1 MLGNTLKRLR
11 GIYGYS
17 AKEMS
22 ELLGISS
29 SYLSEI
35 ENGKKKVSMDLLD
48 RYSEL
53 FGLRVSTL
61 VRFSEDYED
70 VIGEGNWQQLFT
82 EKPEAFARSEQRAYL
97 ASLSGVC
104 LGSDAFFPFGDN
116 IERRPEIHHILDVKS
131 DRGVQQWQVEATKLT
146 RVLCIS

>member
-53 FGLRVSTL
+53 FSLRVSTL

-70 VIGEGNWQQLFT
+70 AELNNAGQKFITSLMSKVI
-82 EKPEAFARSEQRAYL
+82 EAYSN
-97 ASLSGVC
+97 G
-104 LGSDAFFPFGDN
+104 
-116 IERRPEIHHILDVKS
+116 K
-131 DRGVQQWQVEATKLT
+131 
-146 RVLCIS
+146 

>member
-35 ENGKKKVSMDLLD
+35 ENGKKKVSMDLLE

-70 VIGEGNWQQLFT
+70 AELNNAGQKFITSLMSKVI
-82 EKPEAFARSEQRAYL
+82 EAYSN
-97 ASLSGVC
+97 G
-104 LGSDAFFPFGDN
+104 
-116 IERRPEIHHILDVKS
+116 K
-131 DRGVQQWQVEATKLT
+131 
-146 RVLCIS
+146 

>member
-70 VIGEGNWQQLFT
+70 AKLNNAGQKFITSLMSKVI
-82 EKPEAFARSEQRAYL
+82 EAYSN
-97 ASLSGVC
+97 G
-104 LGSDAFFPFGDN
+104 
-116 IERRPEIHHILDVKS
+116 K
-131 DRGVQQWQVEATKLT
+131 
-146 RVLCIS
+146 

>member
-1 MLGNTLKRLR
+1 MLGNTLRRLR

-70 VIGEGNWQQLFT
+70 AELNNAGQKFITSLMSKVI
-82 EKPEAFARSEQRAYL
+82 EAYSN
-97 ASLSGVC
+97 G
-104 LGSDAFFPFGDN
+104 
-116 IERRPEIHHILDVKS
+116 K
-131 DRGVQQWQVEATKLT
+131 
-146 RVLCIS
+146 

>member
-35 ENGKKKVSMDLLD
+35 ENGKKKVSMDLLE

-53 FGLRVSTL
+53 FGLRASTL
-61 VRFSEDYED
+61 MRFSEDYED
-70 VIGEGNWQQLFT
+70 AELNKAGQKFITSLMSKVI
-82 EKPEAFARSEQRAYL
+82 EAYSN
-97 ASLSGVC
+97 G
-104 LGSDAFFPFGDN
+104 
-116 IERRPEIHHILDVKS
+116 K
-131 DRGVQQWQVEATKLT
+131 
-146 RVLCIS
+146 

>member
-22 ELLGISS
+22 DLLGISS

-70 VIGEGNWQQLFT
+70 AELNNAGQKFITSLMSKVI
-82 EKPEAFARSEQRAYL
+82 EAYSN
-97 ASLSGVC
+97 G
-104 LGSDAFFPFGDN
+104 
-116 IERRPEIHHILDVKS
+116 K
-131 DRGVQQWQVEATKLT
+131 
-146 RVLCIS
+146 

>member
-35 ENGKKKVSMDLLD
+35 ENGKKKVSMDLLEC
-48 RYSEL
+48 YSEL
-53 FGLRVSTL
+53 LGLRVSTL
-61 VRFSEDYED
+61 VRFSEDYE
-70 VIGEGNWQQLFT
+70 
-82 EKPEAFARSEQRAYL
+82 EAELNNAGQKFITSLMSKLIEAY
-97 ASLSGVC
+97 SNG
-104 LGSDAFFPFGDN
+104 
-116 IERRPEIHHILDVKS
+116 K
-131 DRGVQQWQVEATKLT
+131 
-146 RVLCIS
+146 

>member
-61 VRFSEDYED
+61 LRFSEDYED
-70 VIGEGNWQQLFT
+70 AELNNAGQKFITSLMSKVI
-82 EKPEAFARSEQRAYL
+82 EAYSN
-97 ASLSGVC
+97 G
-104 LGSDAFFPFGDN
+104 
-116 IERRPEIHHILDVKS
+116 K
-131 DRGVQQWQVEATKLT
+131 
-146 RVLCIS
+146 

>member
-35 ENGKKKVSMDLLD
+35 ENGKKKVSMDLLE

-53 FGLRVSTL
+53 LGLRVSTL

-70 VIGEGNWQQLFT
+70 AELNNAGQKFITSLMSKVI
-82 EKPEAFARSEQRAYL
+82 EAYSN
-97 ASLSGVC
+97 G
-104 LGSDAFFPFGDN
+104 
-116 IERRPEIHHILDVKS
+116 K
-131 DRGVQQWQVEATKLT
+131 
-146 RVLCIS
+146 

>member
-53 FGLRVSTL
+53 LGLRVSTL

-70 VIGEGNWQQLFT
+70 AQLNSAGQKFITSLMSKVI
-82 EKPEAFARSEQRAYL
+82 EAYSN
-97 ASLSGVC
+97 
-104 LGSDAFFPFGDN
+104 D
-116 IERRPEIHHILDVKS
+116 K
-131 DRGVQQWQVEATKLT
+131 
-146 RVLCIS
+146 

>member
-48 RYSEL
+48 R
-53 FGLRVSTL
+53 
-61 VRFSEDYED
+61 FSEDYED
-70 VIGEGNWQQLFT
+70 AELNNAGQKFITSLMSKVI
-82 EKPEAFARSEQRAYL
+82 EAYSN
-97 ASLSGVC
+97 G
-104 LGSDAFFPFGDN
+104 
-116 IERRPEIHHILDVKS
+116 K
-131 DRGVQQWQVEATKLT
+131 
-146 RVLCIS
+146 

>member
-35 ENGKKKVSMDLLD
+35 ENGKKKVSMVLLD

-70 VIGEGNWQQLFT
+70 AELNNAGQKFITSLMSKVI
-82 EKPEAFARSEQRAYL
+82 EAYSN
-97 ASLSGVC
+97 G
-104 LGSDAFFPFGDN
+104 
-116 IERRPEIHHILDVKS
+116 K
-131 DRGVQQWQVEATKLT
+131 
-146 RVLCIS
+146 

>member
-11 GIYGYS
+11 GIYGYN

-35 ENGKKKVSMDLLD
+35 ENGKKKVSMDLLE

-53 FGLRVSTL
+53 FNLRVSTL
-61 VRFSEDYED
+61 IRFSEDYED
-70 VIGEGNWQQLFT
+70 AELNNASQKFITSLMSKVI
-82 EKPEAFARSEQRAYL
+82 EAYSN
-97 ASLSGVC
+97 G
-104 LGSDAFFPFGDN
+104 
-116 IERRPEIHHILDVKS
+116 K
-131 DRGVQQWQVEATKLT
+131 
-146 RVLCIS
+146 

>member
-29 SYLSEI
+29 SYLYEI

-53 FGLRVSTL
+53 LGLRVSTL

-70 VIGEGNWQQLFT
+70 AELNSAGQKFITSLMSKVI
-82 EKPEAFARSEQRAYL
+82 EAYSN
-97 ASLSGVC
+97 
-104 LGSDAFFPFGDN
+104 D
-116 IERRPEIHHILDVKS
+116 K
-131 DRGVQQWQVEATKLT
+131 
-146 RVLCIS
+146 

>member
-35 ENGKKKVSMDLLD
+35 ENGKKKVPMDLLD

-70 VIGEGNWQQLFT
+70 AELNNAGQKFITSLMSKVI
-82 EKPEAFARSEQRAYL
+82 EAYSN
-97 ASLSGVC
+97 G
-104 LGSDAFFPFGDN
+104 
-116 IERRPEIHHILDVKS
+116 K
-131 DRGVQQWQVEATKLT
+131 
-146 RVLCIS
+146 

>member
-35 ENGKKKVSMDLLD
+35 ENGKKKVSMDLLEC
-48 RYSEL
+48 YSEL
-53 FGLRVSTL
+53 LGLRVSTL

-70 VIGEGNWQQLFT
+70 AELNNAGQKFITSLMS
-82 EKPEAFARSEQRAYL
+82 KLIEAYSN
-97 ASLSGVC
+97 
-104 LGSDAFFPFGDN
+104 D
-116 IERRPEIHHILDVKS
+116 K
-131 DRGVQQWQVEATKLT
+131 
-146 RVLCIS
+146 

>member
-35 ENGKKKVSMDLLD
+35 ENGKKKISMDLLD

-70 VIGEGNWQQLFT
+70 AELNNAGQKFITSLMSEVI
-82 EKPEAFARSEQRAYL
+82 EAYSN
-97 ASLSGVC
+97 G
-104 LGSDAFFPFGDN
+104 
-116 IERRPEIHHILDVKS
+116 K
-131 DRGVQQWQVEATKLT
+131 
-146 RVLCIS
+146 

>member
-17 AKEMS
+17 GKEMS

-35 ENGKKKVSMDLLD
+35 ENGKKKVSMDLLE

-53 FGLRVSTL
+53 LNLRVSTL
-61 VRFSEDYED
+61 IRFSEDYED
-70 VIGEGNWQQLFT
+70 SELNNASQKFITSLMSKVI
-82 EKPEAFARSEQRAYL
+82 EAYSN
-97 ASLSGVC
+97 G
-104 LGSDAFFPFGDN
+104 
-116 IERRPEIHHILDVKS
+116 K
-131 DRGVQQWQVEATKLT
+131 
-146 RVLCIS
+146 

>member
-1 MLGNTLKRLR
+1 
-11 GIYGYS
+11 
-17 AKEMS
+17 MS

-70 VIGEGNWQQLFT
+70 AELNNAGQKFITSLMSKVI
-82 EKPEAFARSEQRAYL
+82 EAYSN
-97 ASLSGVC
+97 G
-104 LGSDAFFPFGDN
+104 
-116 IERRPEIHHILDVKS
+116 K
-131 DRGVQQWQVEATKLT
+131 
-146 RVLCIS
+146 

>member
-35 ENGKKKVSMDLLD
+35 ENGKKKVSMNLLD

-70 VIGEGNWQQLFT
+70 AELNNAGQEFITSLMSKVI
-82 EKPEAFARSEQRAYL
+82 EAYSN
-97 ASLSGVC
+97 G
-104 LGSDAFFPFGDN
+104 
-116 IERRPEIHHILDVKS
+116 K
-131 DRGVQQWQVEATKLT
+131 
-146 RVLCIS
+146 

>member
-35 ENGKKKVSMDLLD
+35 ENGKKKVSMGLLE

-53 FGLRVSTL
+53 LGLRVSTL

-70 VIGEGNWQQLFT
+70 AELNNAGQKFITSLMSKVI
-82 EKPEAFARSEQRAYL
+82 EAYSN
-97 ASLSGVC
+97 G
-104 LGSDAFFPFGDN
+104 
-116 IERRPEIHHILDVKS
+116 K
-131 DRGVQQWQVEATKLT
+131 
-146 RVLCIS
+146 

>member
-35 ENGKKKVSMDLLD
+35 ENGKKKS
-48 RYSEL
+48 RWICSNAIQNC
-53 FGLRVSTL
+53 L
-61 VRFSEDYED
+61 VFEC
-70 VIGEGNWQQLFT
+70 
-82 EKPEAFARSEQRAYL
+82 QR
-97 ASLSGVC
+97 
-104 LGSDAFFPFGDN
+104 
-116 IERRPEIHHILDVKS
+116 
-131 DRGVQQWQVEATKLT
+131 
-146 RVLCIS
+146 

>member
-22 ELLGISS
+22 ELLGISC

-70 VIGEGNWQQLFT
+70 AELNNAGQKFITSLMSKVI
-82 EKPEAFARSEQRAYL
+82 EAYSN
-97 ASLSGVC
+97 G
-104 LGSDAFFPFGDN
+104 
-116 IERRPEIHHILDVKS
+116 K
-131 DRGVQQWQVEATKLT
+131 
-146 RVLCIS
+146 

>member
-35 ENGKKKVSMDLLD
+35 ENGKKKVSMDLLE

-70 VIGEGNWQQLFT
+70 AELNNAGQKFITSLMSKVIQ
-82 EKPEAFARSEQRAYL
+82 AY
-97 ASLSGVC
+97 SNG
-104 LGSDAFFPFGDN
+104 
-116 IERRPEIHHILDVKS
+116 K
-131 DRGVQQWQVEATKLT
+131 
-146 RVLCIS
+146 

>member
-48 RYSEL
+48 RYSDL

-70 VIGEGNWQQLFT
+70 AELNNAGQKFITSLMSKVI
-82 EKPEAFARSEQRAYL
+82 EAYSN
-97 ASLSGVC
+97 G
-104 LGSDAFFPFGDN
+104 
-116 IERRPEIHHILDVKS
+116 K
-131 DRGVQQWQVEATKLT
+131 
-146 RVLCIS
+146 

>member
-70 VIGEGNWQQLFT
+70 AELNNAGQKFITSLMSKVI
-82 EKPEAFARSEQRAYL
+82 EAYSN
-97 ASLSGVC
+97 G
-104 LGSDAFFPFGDN
+104 
-116 IERRPEIHHILDVKS
+116 K
-131 DRGVQQWQVEATKLT
+131 
-146 RVLCIS
+146 

>member
-1 MLGNTLKRLR
+1 MLGKTLKRLR

-35 ENGKKKVSMDLLD
+35 ENGKKKVSMNLLD

-70 VIGEGNWQQLFT
+70 AELNNAGQKFITSLMSKVI
-82 EKPEAFARSEQRAYL
+82 EAYSN
-97 ASLSGVC
+97 G
-104 LGSDAFFPFGDN
+104 
-116 IERRPEIHHILDVKS
+116 K
-131 DRGVQQWQVEATKLT
+131 
-146 RVLCIS
+146 

>member
-35 ENGKKKVSMDLLD
+35 ENGKKKVSMNLLD

-70 VIGEGNWQQLFT
+70 AELNNAGQKFITSLISKVI
-82 EKPEAFARSEQRAYL
+82 EAYSN
-97 ASLSGVC
+97 G
-104 LGSDAFFPFGDN
+104 
-116 IERRPEIHHILDVKS
+116 K
-131 DRGVQQWQVEATKLT
+131 
-146 RVLCIS
+146 

>member
-35 ENGKKKVSMDLLD
+35 ENGKKKVSMDLLE

-53 FGLRVSTL
+53 LNLRVSTL
-61 VRFSEDYED
+61 IRFSEDYED
-70 VIGEGNWQQLFT
+70 SELNNASQKFITSLMSKVI
-82 EKPEAFARSEQRAYL
+82 EAYSN
-97 ASLSGVC
+97 G
-104 LGSDAFFPFGDN
+104 
-116 IERRPEIHHILDVKS
+116 K
-131 DRGVQQWQVEATKLT
+131 
-146 RVLCIS
+146 

>member
-35 ENGKKKVSMDLLD
+35 ENGKKNVSMDLLD

-70 VIGEGNWQQLFT
+70 AELNNAGQKFITSLMS
-82 EKPEAFARSEQRAYL
+82 KLIEAYSN
-97 ASLSGVC
+97 G
-104 LGSDAFFPFGDN
+104 
-116 IERRPEIHHILDVKS
+116 K
-131 DRGVQQWQVEATKLT
+131 
-146 RVLCIS
+146 

>member
-17 AKEMS
+17 GKEMS

-70 VIGEGNWQQLFT
+70 AELNNAGQKFITSLMSKVI
-82 EKPEAFARSEQRAYL
+82 EAYSN
-97 ASLSGVC
+97 G
-104 LGSDAFFPFGDN
+104 
-116 IERRPEIHHILDVKS
+116 K
-131 DRGVQQWQVEATKLT
+131 
-146 RVLCIS
+146 

>member
-35 ENGKKKVSMDLLD
+35 ENGKKKVSMDLLEC
-48 RYSEL
+48 YSEL
-53 FGLRVSTL
+53 LGLRASTL
-61 VRFSEDYED
+61 VRFSEEYED
-70 VIGEGNWQQLFT
+70 AELNNAGQKFITSLMS
-82 EKPEAFARSEQRAYL
+82 KLIEAYSN
-97 ASLSGVC
+97 G
-104 LGSDAFFPFGDN
+104 
-116 IERRPEIHHILDVKS
+116 K
-131 DRGVQQWQVEATKLT
+131 
-146 RVLCIS
+146 

>member
-35 ENGKKKVSMDLLD
+35 ENGKKKVSMDLLEC
-48 RYSEL
+48 YSKL
-53 FGLRVSTL
+53 LGLRVSTL

-70 VIGEGNWQQLFT
+70 AELNNAGQKFITSLMSKVI
-82 EKPEAFARSEQRAYL
+82 EAYSN
-97 ASLSGVC
+97 
-104 LGSDAFFPFGDN
+104 D
-116 IERRPEIHHILDVKS
+116 K
-131 DRGVQQWQVEATKLT
+131 
-146 RVLCIS
+146 

>member
-35 ENGKKKVSMDLLD
+35 ENGKKKVSMDLLE

-61 VRFSEDYED
+61 MRFSEDYED
-70 VIGEGNWQQLFT
+70 AELNNAGQKFITSLMSKVI
-82 EKPEAFARSEQRAYL
+82 EAY
-97 ASLSGVC
+97 
-104 LGSDAFFPFGDN
+104 SDG
-116 IERRPEIHHILDVKS
+116 K
-131 DRGVQQWQVEATKLT
+131 
-146 RVLCIS
+146 

>member
-35 ENGKKKVSMDLLD
+35 ENGKKKVSMDLLE

-70 VIGEGNWQQLFT
+70 AELNSAGQKFITSLMSKVI
-82 EKPEAFARSEQRAYL
+82 EAYSN
-97 ASLSGVC
+97 G
-104 LGSDAFFPFGDN
+104 
-116 IERRPEIHHILDVKS
+116 K
-131 DRGVQQWQVEATKLT
+131 
-146 RVLCIS
+146 

>member
-61 VRFSEDYED
+61 VRFSENYED
-70 VIGEGNWQQLFT
+70 AELNNAGQKFITSLMSKVI
-82 EKPEAFARSEQRAYL
+82 EAYSN
-97 ASLSGVC
+97 G
-104 LGSDAFFPFGDN
+104 
-116 IERRPEIHHILDVKS
+116 K
-131 DRGVQQWQVEATKLT
+131 
-146 RVLCIS
+146 

>member
-35 ENGKKKVSMDLLD
+35 ENGKKKVSMDLLE

-53 FGLRVSTL
+53 LDLRVSTL

-70 VIGEGNWQQLFT
+70 AELNNAGQKFITSLMSKVI
-82 EKPEAFARSEQRAYL
+82 EAYSN
-97 ASLSGVC
+97 G
-104 LGSDAFFPFGDN
+104 
-116 IERRPEIHHILDVKS
+116 K
-131 DRGVQQWQVEATKLT
+131 
-146 RVLCIS
+146 